1 MEDCANS
8 TSEVDFGH
16 GLRRKNKVCGF
27 VVSTRGSRDG
37 DQRAHPTLVG
47 ECRELIE
54 GVKQEDSLLC

>member
-16 GLRRKNKVCGF
+16 GLRRKNGMCMF

-37 DQRAHPTLVG
+37 DQRAHPTLAG
-47 ECRELIE
+47 ER
-54 GVKQEDSLLC
+54 GNSLRG